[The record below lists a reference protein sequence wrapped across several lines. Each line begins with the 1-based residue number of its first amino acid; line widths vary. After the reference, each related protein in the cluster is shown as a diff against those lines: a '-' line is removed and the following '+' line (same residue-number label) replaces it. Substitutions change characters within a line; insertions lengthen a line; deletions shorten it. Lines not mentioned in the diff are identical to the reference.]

1 MNFMTVKLLS
11 FLLLAVFMSSGR
23 SHANTELLGVLNG
36 TLERYRSTI
45 AVESGLKQ
53 EVSNILDQTTLSE
66 GKIWLSRGKMKIRFD
81 KPELVD
87 VVFDG
92 KWLWQAQ
99 KTPEEFGGQWQVLK
113 MKTNDLK
120 KSNAGVALLFDKG
133 AVEKKFKI
141 LEIKQNKNEVSYF
154 LQPKDLKNSS
164 LKKITVVI
172 DKEAKKVSR
181 LTLEDQAET
190 ITKLSF
196 SSTTFGAEV
205 SAKMFQYSPPKGAE
219 VSVL

>member
-1 MNFMTVKLLS
+1 MKSVAIKVLSLVLLIATVSIGHSQTSKEQLS
-11 FLLLAVFMSSGR
+11 A
-23 SHANTELLGVLNG
+23 LNS

-45 AVESGLKQ
+45 AVESSLKQ
-53 EVSNILDQTTLSE
+53 EVSNILDQTTESE
-66 GKIWLSRGKMKIRFD
+66 GKIWLSKGKMKIRFE

-92 KWLWQAQ
+92 QWLWQAQ
-99 KTPEEFGGQWQVLK
+99 KAPEEFGGQWQVLK

-133 AVEKKFKI
+133 SVEKKFKV

-164 LKKITVVI
+164 LKKINVVI
-172 DKEAKKVSR
+172 DKEAKRVNR

-190 ITKLSF
+190 ITKLNF
-196 SSTTFGAEV
+196 FGTTFGAEV
-205 SAKMFQYSPPKGAE
+205 SDKMFKYIPPKGAE
-219 VSVL
+219 VSTL

>member
-1 MNFMTVKLLS
+1 MNQLTVKFLS
-11 FLLLAVFMSSGR
+11 FFLFAYSALSF
-23 SHANTELLGVLNG
+23 ANTEQLSALNG
-36 TLERYRSTI
+36 TLERYRSTV

-53 EVSNILDQTTLSE
+53 EVSNILDQTTVSE
-66 GKIWLSRGKMKIRFD
+66 GKIWLSKGKMKIRFD

-92 KWLWQAQ
+92 QWLWQAQ
-99 KTPEEFGGQWQVLK
+99 KAPEDFGGQWQVLK

-133 AVEKKFKI
+133 AVEKKFKV
-141 LEIKQNKNEVSYF
+141 LEIKQKKNEISYF

-164 LKKITVVI
+164 LKKIIVVI
-172 DKEAKKVSR
+172 DKEIKKVSR

-190 ITKLSF
+190 VTKLSF
-196 SSTTFGAEV
+196 SGTTFGAEV
-205 SAKMFQYSPPKGAE
+205 SDKMFQYVPPKGAE
-219 VSVL
+219 VSTL